1 MQGLGPGQQRR
12 AEVESVS
19 LGGVCAED
27 GAFARMVQEMRLRA
41 GLTINELAAEMGVSR
56 GAVHQYLYRR
66 RGEGGTSTVRWFLR
80 CAAAC
85 RCEVTVQFPAGRP
98 RAGRVYGER
107 G

>member
-1 MQGLGPGQQRR
+1 M
-12 AEVESVS
+12 AEQTAVMTSTS
-19 LGGVCAED
+19 LAED
-27 GAFARMVQEMRLRA
+27 GEFARVVQEMRLRA

-98 RAGRVYGER
+98 RAGRV
-107 G
+107 